1 MLRGRG
7 ESDMIPFLLAGVFI
21 AGIFVLFLA
30 LLIVAEGFSVVVVT
44 FQGLVDK
51 LRGKGKPSE

>member
-1 MLRGRG
+1 
-7 ESDMIPFLLAGVFI
+7 MIPFLLAGVFI

-30 LLIVAEGFSVVVVT
+30 LLIVAEGFSVLVVA

-51 LRGKGKPSE
+51 LRGKGKPPE